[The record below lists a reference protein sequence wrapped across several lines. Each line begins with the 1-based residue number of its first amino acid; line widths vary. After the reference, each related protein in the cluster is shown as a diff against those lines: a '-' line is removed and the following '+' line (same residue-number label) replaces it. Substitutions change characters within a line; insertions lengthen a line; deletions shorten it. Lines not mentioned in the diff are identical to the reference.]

1 MKKTLLSLVVTAL
14 FGFTPIS
21 QSADVNEQLNKMFG
35 SMSNTTSGGSYKSV
49 TREGYVG
56 GGFVVRNQLRTL
68 TPVNVTLPKA
78 SGGCAG
84 IDFFAGS
91 FSFINTE
98 EFIQLLRNIAA
109 NSVGLAFQLAIN
121 AMDAVLGG
129 ELSKLQSIIQ
139 KLNEYTAN
147 SCQLSKGLMVDMAGA
162 ISEEMKTSV
171 SAQLSS
177 KGIQDSFNSY
187 KSEVLGK
194 QPPMMAAQKA
204 GLTKP
209 CTHYGNVM
217 WCLLSK
223 GGFNSG
229 FLNSTDE
236 QKELVMSLTGM
247 VIVKEATQSNDKST
261 PILHQTIAPIPIEEV
276 YELLMKGSKEKEN
289 VQIYGCGTSK
299 DTCIAPAPKK
309 IKVDGLQ
316 TQFLDIFE
324 KYNYLQKYI
333 SNEKAAENIKQKV
346 LFFNVNGAVTNGYKL
361 IDGQDTTRAMH
372 YYRNIS
378 EIISYEAAFV
388 YLNDMLTA
396 AESSADRII
405 ENNEEP
411 IFAHIKKQREMIR
424 DAKVTLRQ
432 IHDGYIV
439 KHGGLVRINEIFNT
453 FMVGTKPI
461 HVPDGV
467 NAQ

>member
-247 VIVKEATQSNDKST
+247 VIV
-261 PILHQTIAPIPIEEV
+261 
-276 YELLMKGSKEKEN
+276 
-289 VQIYGCGTSK
+289 
-299 DTCIAPAPKK
+299 
-309 IKVDGLQ
+309 
-316 TQFLDIFE
+316 
-324 KYNYLQKYI
+324 
-333 SNEKAAENIKQKV
+333 
-346 LFFNVNGAVTNGYKL
+346 
-361 IDGQDTTRAMH
+361 
-372 YYRNIS
+372 
-378 EIISYEAAFV
+378 
-388 YLNDMLTA
+388 
-396 AESSADRII
+396 
-405 ENNEEP
+405 
-411 IFAHIKKQREMIR
+411 
-424 DAKVTLRQ
+424 
-432 IHDGYIV
+432 
-439 KHGGLVRINEIFNT
+439 
-453 FMVGTKPI
+453 
-461 HVPDGV
+461 
-467 NAQ
+467 